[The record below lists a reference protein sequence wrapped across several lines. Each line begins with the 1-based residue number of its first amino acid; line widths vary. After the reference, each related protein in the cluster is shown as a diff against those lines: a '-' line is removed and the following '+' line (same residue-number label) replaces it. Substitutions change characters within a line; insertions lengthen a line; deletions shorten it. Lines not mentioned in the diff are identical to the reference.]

1 MAVMA
6 FTVATAAC
14 SSGERDDIVTVVTHD
29 AFLVSENVI
38 ASFEEETG
46 IDVRFLT
53 SADVGT
59 LVTEAVLT
67 RDDPT
72 ADVLFGI
79 DNTFLSRGFDAELF
93 LPYESPGLADVPA
106 EFRVDEANRVTPID
120 YGDVCV
126 NVSEAVTGDRPTSF
140 EDLRDPQYASQW
152 VTQNPE
158 TSSPGLAMLLSTIA
172 VYGEDGWEEF
182 WADVAANG
190 LEVTAGWTEAYFGD
204 FVAGGGDRTI
214 VTSYASS
221 PVAEVALAETPIDAP
236 STFILPDTCF
246 RQIEFAG
253 ILANAEHP
261 EAAREFI
268 DFMLTDEFQ
277 NDVPLNMFVYPVSA
291 TASLPEVFVE
301 NTTVVESPLQLDP
314 ARIGEMR
321 DEWTARWVELVLR

>member
-1 MAVMA
+1 VVVTALAVA
-6 FTVATAAC
+6 AVAC
-14 SSGERDDIVTVVTHD
+14 SGAEGDDVLTVVTHD
-29 AFLVSENVI
+29 AFLVSDDVI
-38 ASFEEETG
+38 ASFEEQTG

-67 RDDPT
+67 RDNPT

-79 DNTFLSRGFDAELF
+79 DNTFLSRGFDEELF
-93 LPYESPGLADVPA
+93 LAYESPGLAMVPA
-106 EFRVDEANRVTPID
+106 EFQVDAAHRVTPID

-126 NVSEAVTGDRPTSF
+126 NVSQAPVDAAPMSF
-140 EDLRDPQYASQW
+140 DDLRQPQHASQW

-158 TSSPGLAMLLSTIA
+158 TSSPGLAMLLATVA
-172 VYGEDGWEEF
+172 VYGEDGWENF
-182 WADVAANG
+182 WIDAADNG
-190 LEVTAGWTEAYFGD
+190 LEVTSGWTEAYFGA

-221 PVAEVALAETPIDAP
+221 PVAEVALAETPLDSP
-236 STFILPDTCF
+236 TTSILPDTCF

-261 EAAREFI
+261 AAARQFI

-277 NDVPLNMFVYPVSA
+277 NDVPLNMFVYPVSTTA
-291 TASLPEVFVE
+291 TLPAVFVE
-301 NTTVVESPLQLDP
+301 NTTVVESPLRLDP
-314 ARIGEMR
+314 TRIGEMR